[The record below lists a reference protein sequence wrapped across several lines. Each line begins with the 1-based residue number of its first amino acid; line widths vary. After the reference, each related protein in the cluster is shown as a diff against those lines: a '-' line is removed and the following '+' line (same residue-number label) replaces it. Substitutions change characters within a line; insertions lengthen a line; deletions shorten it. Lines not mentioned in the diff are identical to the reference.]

1 MKKTILMIIFITCI
15 FISICPSGVIPEE
28 NQTILDNQTREYG
41 PRCRWVPSKA
51 QTSKALEAIYTFL
64 KTEITPDWRNRQRKD
79 IQDQISSYHVQFVG
93 TIIDGRKAIHCN
105 FFQEEGGFNHD
116 KYTYVLVL
124 DGGTSYW
131 RINYDIDKNK
141 CFDFE
146 VNGEA

>member
-64 KTEITPDWRNRQRKD
+64 KTEITPDWRNRQRK
-79 IQDQISSYHVQFVG
+79 
-93 TIIDGRKAIHCN
+93 AIHCN